1 MTTPQPAGRQQ
12 AQRPTARP
20 QRALQAASGAAAARR
35 PAPGPSVA
43 QAPLASAR
51 RAHEP
56 KAQTLA
62 STSPPLLPLA
72 MPQDH
77 LRAVFA
83 HLGSGLERESRARVL
98 DRSLDGSLDRSLD
111 GSLNHLLALCA
122 VFLLRYAGLPE
133 GSLKVS
139 LGSPATGQAAA
150 LAQLSL
156 ALGDNASLAQVHQQL
171 APHWLAQPAP
181 PGWAA
186 SAGLTLA
193 VAEASTPTLLYLRH
207 QAGRW
212 RLSLASSSADATGV
226 DRSSRLRRNWAT
238 WLRAAAAQ
246 PQAGVWAWPLVSR
259 GEQRQ
264 LARWNSTAV
273 QLPAWAL
280 HTTLHSAIE
289 AQVDRSPNAVAVV
302 FEGQTLSYRELD
314 NQANALAHQLR
325 AVGVAPGRRVG
336 VFLERAPRMVVA
348 MLAIWKAG
356 GAYLPLEPDFPDQRL
371 HSTLQDSTPALVLT
385 TRALCPR
392 IVGHASTWC
401 LDDPAL
407 LPPTAR
413 TGSSTRPQASAGP
426 ADGCYVIY
434 TSGSTGAPKGALLPH
449 RAICNHMAWM
459 THHHGLTRDDHVL
472 QKTPFSFDASVWEF
486 LAPLL
491 TGARL
496 VLARPGGHRDMPYL
510 ALTIQDHQVT
520 TLQLVPSVLQLLV
533 DEPGFARCRSLKRV
547 FCGGEAL
554 TTALAQ
560 RFAAKLPGVDLIN
573 LYGPTECCIDTTT
586 FVCSSSEPGAE
597 ATALQTA
604 VQPIGYPVWNTT
616 HHVLDEQHNPVP
628 IGTPGELYIGGV
640 GLALGYLNRPELTAQ
655 KFISVEQLGV
665 QGKRLYRT
673 GDRVCLQANGCYSF
687 LGRVDFQV
695 KLNGFR
701 IELGEIEAV
710 LERHPQVA
718 QAVAALREDT
728 PGHRYLAAY
737 VVVRT
742 LGAAGQHLDTTD
754 LAQALRA
761 HLATTL
767 PSHMLPAVCEVLDVL
782 PLTSN
787 GKVDRRALPVP
798 QRLQS
803 LAKRAATP
811 ADGLAAG
818 LATAAAEADSISE
831 AALWGLWAELLGTT
845 QFGAEDDFFAL
856 GGDSLGLM
864 QLGLA
869 LRSRWGIDLPPEL
882 LFEATTVRSLAGHL
896 NAALLVQAHGLAPEQ
911 TQTHTPT
918 SACGEPLASV
928 EQSSYA
934 TAARAL
940 RGWPV
945 FNTSE
950 VLHFTRQLPLPV
962 LQQALNAVVAR
973 HPALR
978 TQLQHSSG
986 HTVQQVLPAAPV
998 AIQVVQ
1004 LPGCTAA
1011 DLQEQLN
1018 TAVQQPLDLQNQ
1030 GPCRWVW
1037 LEGGAAGQWLLA
1049 VVHHAATD
1057 AWSTD
1062 LWAQDLLQHCEA
1074 TLGAGQASLA
1084 RVPKADATAST
1095 TSGLLYA
1102 AQQQLRLASGAFEA
1116 QRHYWRHTLAGAPA
1130 PLQLPTDRARRA
1142 IARWQGGRET
1152 RLFSPSL
1159 RQGLKAVAAQHKA
1172 SLFMV
1177 LLAGF
1182 AVVLH
1187 EQTGQGD
1194 LVVGTSVNNRHGPG
1208 LDRLVG
1214 CLIGALPLRL
1224 RLPVHESADTTQAP
1238 DHPLTWQ
1245 TVLQQARQV
1254 CLDAYRHQ
1262 DLPLGLAFESLPTAG
1277 KLAGAPPVPVWLEL
1291 HDQQHGWAQRF
1302 AQLGVQRVDLDRG
1315 ISESELSVEIDDADS
1330 GLLCH
1335 AQYKTSLFDAP
1346 RVQAL
1351 LQRYQQLLEALARDP
1366 SAPVGL
1372 AVRVG
1377 QQRC

>member
-1 MTTPQPAGRQQ
+1 MTTRQLTGQSAAGRPD
-12 AQRPTARP
+12 A
-20 QRALQAASGAAAARR
+20 GAAAALHTAAGAPAAVWPALGPLPTRAT
-35 PAPGPSVA
+35 PAPV
-43 QAPLASAR
+43 R
-51 RAHEP
+51 RARNP
-56 KAQTLA
+56 KAQTPVTPRPA
-62 STSPPLLPLA
+62 LLPLA
-72 MPQDH
+72 LPQGILQAMLTPEA
-77 LRAVFA
+77 LRPVQGHTAPL
-83 HLGSGLERESRARVL
+83 HGLFLLDPPLL
-98 DRSLDGSLDRSLD
+98 DR
-111 GSLNHLLALCA
+111 LLALCA
-122 VFLLRYAGLPE
+122 VFLLRYAGLTE
-133 GSLKVS
+133 GTLRVS
-139 LGSPATGQAAA
+139 LANSDTAAELPLA
-150 LAQLSL
+150 LAE
-156 ALGDNASLAQVHQQL
+156 GTGWVDVCQQL
-171 APHWLAQPAP
+171 AQHPRVPPAP
-181 PGWAA
+181 PAGSPNSDVTMTVAVVSAPTTLCLQQQGGGWQVF
-186 SAGLTLA
+186 LA
-193 VAEASTPTLLYLRH
+193 DGP
-207 QAGRW
+207 AGRSG
-212 RLSLASSSADATGV
+212 RAHSN
-226 DRSSRLRRNWAT
+226 RLRRNWAT
-238 WLRAAAAQ
+238 WLRAASAQ
-246 PQAGVWAWPLVSR
+246 PRVCVWNWPLVSR
-259 GEQRQ
+259 SEQRQ
-264 LARWNSTAV
+264 LVRWNDTTV
-273 QLPAWAL
+273 QLPAWAP
-280 HTTLHSAIE
+280 HATLHSAIE

-302 FEGQTLSYRELD
+302 FEGQTLSYRALD
-314 NQANALAHQLR
+314 DQANTLAHQLQTQ
-325 AVGVAPGRRVG
+325 GVAPGSRVG
-336 VFLERAPRMVVA
+336 VFLERSPHMVVA

-385 TRALCPR
+385 TRALCQRLPVHTR
-392 IVGHASTWC
+392 TWC
-401 LDDPAL
+401 FDDPAST
-407 LPPTAR
+407 PHSA
-413 TGSSTRPQASAGP
+413 SNTRPLASAGP
-426 ADGCYVIY
+426 ADCCYIIY
-434 TSGSTGAPKGALLPH
+434 TSGSTGTPKGALLPH

-459 THHHGLTRDDHVL
+459 THHHGLTSTDHVL

-533 DEPGFARCRSLKRV
+533 DEPGFAQCRSLKRV

-586 FVCSSSEPGAE
+586 FVCNSTEPGDE
-597 ATALQTA
+597 AAASQTA

-616 HHVLDEQHNPVP
+616 HHVLDEHHNPVP
-628 IGTPGELYIGGV
+628 MGTPGELYIGGA

-655 KFISVEQLGV
+655 KFISVAKLGP
-665 QGKRLYRT
+665 QGQRLYRT
-673 GDRVCLQANGCYSF
+673 GDRVCLQANGSYSF

-737 VVVRT
+737 VAVRP
-742 LGAAGQHLDTTD
+742 LGTAGQHPDTTD
-754 LAQALRA
+754 LGQALRA

-803 LAKRAATP
+803 LATRAATQP
-811 ADGLAAG
+811 GSVAAG
-818 LATAAAEADSISE
+818 RATAAAQADSISE

-845 QFGAEDDFFAL
+845 HFDAEDDFFAL

-882 LFEATTVRSLAGHL
+882 LFEATTVRTLAGHL
-896 NAALLVQAHGLAPEQ
+896 NAALLAQAQGLAPNQ
-911 TQTHTPT
+911 AQAALPVPT
-918 SACGEPLASV
+918 DADHLASV

-950 VLHFTRQLPLPV
+950 VLHFKRHLPLPV
-962 LQQALNAVVAR
+962 LQQALNAVVAQ

-978 TQLQHSSG
+978 TRLQHTNG
-986 HTVQQVLPAAPV
+986 HTVQQVQHAAPV
-998 AIQVVQ
+998 AVHVVQ

-1011 DLQEQLN
+1011 GLQARLN

-1037 LEGGAAGQWLLA
+1037 VEGGAAGQWLLA

-1062 LWAQDLLQHCEA
+1062 LWAQDLLQHCAA
-1074 TLGAGQASLA
+1074 TLGAGGVASAPPPQASPA
-1084 RVPKADATAST
+1084 ASS
-1095 TSGLLYA
+1095 TSGVLYA
-1102 AQQQLRLASGAFEA
+1102 AQQQLRFTSGAFEP
-1116 QRHYWRHTLAGAPA
+1116 QRHYWRHTLAGVPA
-1130 PLQLPTDRARRA
+1130 PLQLPTDHPRRA
-1142 IARWQGGRET
+1142 VARWQGGRET

-1182 AVVLH
+1182 AVLLH

-1214 CLIGALPLRL
+1214 CLIGALPLRV
-1224 RLPVHESADTTQAP
+1224 RLPAHNSAGPA
-1238 DHPLTWQ
+1238 HPLTWQ
-1245 TVLQQARQV
+1245 AVLQQARQV

-1262 DLPLGLAFESLPTAG
+1262 DLPLGLAFESLPTAS
-1277 KLAGAPPVPVWLEL
+1277 KLAGGPPVPVWLEL

-1302 AQLGVQRVDLDRG
+1302 AHLGVQRVDLDRG
-1315 ISESELSVEIDDADS
+1315 ISESELSVEIDDGDS

-1335 AQYKTSLFDAP
+1335 AQYKTSLFDAA

-1351 LQRYQQLLEALARDP
+1351 LQRYQQLLQALARDP
-1366 SAPVGL
+1366 AAPVGL
-1372 AVRVG
+1372 VTRAG
-1377 QQRC
+1377 